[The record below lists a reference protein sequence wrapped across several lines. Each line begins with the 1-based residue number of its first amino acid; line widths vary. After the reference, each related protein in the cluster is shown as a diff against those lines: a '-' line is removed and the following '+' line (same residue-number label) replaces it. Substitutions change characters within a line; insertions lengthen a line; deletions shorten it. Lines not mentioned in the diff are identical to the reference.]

1 MQLTHYI
8 KKFFSILRNEDK
20 KNLFNLFFLN
30 LLNVTLELLTIGA
43 LFPLFYFLLKSDF
56 SDTGIFQ
63 FLFLYDEKYFLFI
76 ILLLFLFIYLFKT
89 VFIIFYQNK
98 KLFYLSNFYI
108 YLTQIIY
115 KKYLSSNFLL
125 HIKRNSSELIRNLL
139 NESNIFAFIVFPG
152 FINLFSEL
160 IKILLILLILLI
172 YSPIFT
178 LIIVISLFIGFLIF
192 LSFGYEKIR
201 HLGKSRQLYSALIL
215 QNLQEAF
222 NGIKEIFI
230 YKMQDLFLKR
240 FYFLNNK
247 NSEVGKKKDL
257 LLLSFRPLFEFY
269 AVFISVTLILFAYY
283 FYTSKD
289 SIAVYIG
296 IFSYCLLKILPSV
309 ILIAKSIQ
317 DLKYNFSVIDIIFR
331 ELQLLQDKKNKN
343 FLTFD
348 KIFKLE
354 FTNVKFRYHD
364 SQKLILK
371 KTSFKI
377 NGNDKVALIGKTGS
391 GKTTVIN
398 IISGLLQIQGGN
410 FKINDKKFNFNNYS
424 ISNSI
429 GYVPQKVSIL
439 NNTILFN
446 ITLENQIQKID
457 LNRVYKILK
466 IVYLSDF
473 VKKFSNGINAILK
486 ENGSNISGGQIQ
498 RIGIARALYRNP
510 YLLILDEATN
520 ALDDN
525 TERLIL
531 KKLYKY
537 LEDKIIIAISHKN
550 SILKFSN
557 KIFKIENQKIYT
569 VK

>member
-1 MQLTHYI
+1 M
-8 KKFFSILRNEDK
+8 
-20 KNLFNLFFLN
+20 
-30 LLNVTLELLTIGA
+30 
-43 LFPLFYFLLKSDF
+43 
-56 SDTGIFQ
+56 
-63 FLFLYDEKYFLFI
+63 
-76 ILLLFLFIYLFKT
+76 
-89 VFIIFYQNK
+89 
-98 KLFYLSNFYI
+98 
-108 YLTQIIY
+108 
-115 KKYLSSNFLL
+115 
-125 HIKRNSSELIRNLL
+125 
-139 NESNIFAFIVFPG
+139 
-152 FINLFSEL
+152 
-160 IKILLILLILLI
+160 
-172 YSPIFT
+172 IFT
-178 LIIVISLFIGFLIF
+178 V
-192 LSFGYEKIR
+192 E
-201 HLGKSRQLYSALIL
+201 
-215 QNLQEAF
+215 
-222 NGIKEIFI
+222 
-230 YKMQDLFLKR
+230 
-240 FYFLNNK
+240 
-247 NSEVGKKKDL
+247 
-257 LLLSFRPLFEFY
+257 
-269 AVFISVTLILFAYY
+269 
-283 FYTSKD
+283 
-289 SIAVYIG
+289 
-296 IFSYCLLKILPSV
+296 
-309 ILIAKSIQ
+309 
-317 DLKYNFSVIDIIFR
+317 
-331 ELQLLQDKKNKN
+331 
-343 FLTFD
+343 
-348 KIFKLE
+348 
-354 FTNVKFRYHD
+354 
-364 SQKLILK
+364 
-371 KTSFKI
+371 
-377 NGNDKVALIGKTGS
+377 GNIGS
-391 GKTTVIN
+391 GKTTFIN